1 MENGK
6 EKKAYTGS
14 LLTLANM
21 FKNLCKAI
29 VFTLV
34 LILTS
39 CAMLTKDLLKDPE
52 VKILDFTVAGITA
65 ESVSVNVKLNVNN
78 PNPIP
83 LKLDQVGYSLKL
95 SGLQVTEGIFDKGVD
110 IPANGAN
117 DVVIPVTFKFNAVG
131 SLIDSFLK
139 KTITREY
146 EITGSAK
153 LGLFSIPFNKKGEI
167 NLKK

>member
-1 MENGK
+1 
-6 EKKAYTGS
+6 
-14 LLTLANM
+14 M
-21 FKNLCKAI
+21 FKTVLNFSVL
-29 VFTLV
+29 L
-34 LILTS
+34 LILFFTG
-39 CAMLTKDLLKDPE
+39 CASLTRDLLKDPE
-52 VKILDFTVAGITA
+52 VKILAFTVSNITA

-83 LKLDQVGYSLKL
+83 LRLDQVGYNLKL
-95 SGLQVTEGIFDKGVD
+95 SGQQVTEGTFDQGVD

-117 DVVIPVTFKFNAVG
+117 DVVIPLTFKFNAIG

-139 KTITREY
+139 KTITKEY